1 MADTVFGRKKCSRT
15 FFNLPP
21 IRWSVTYGARYE
33 VSGLHECGIAR
44 VMRPKRPLR
53 TKPSDTAPISPVDK
67 DAAIETGTEA
77 STDIDPRSDID
88 GSSVYGLSRVESK
101 ASETVYCG

>member
-1 MADTVFGRKKCSRT
+1 MGEMWFEQQERYELQPSC
-15 FFNLPP
+15 P
-21 IRWSVTYGARYE
+21 YCRYE